1 MSIFNK
7 IKRPLVIAEFGVNAL
22 GSLDRAKEAV
32 LKAKEAGADCIKFQL
47 YRADTLVTKT
57 APKFWNWEGDKDKT
71 TQHSAYDALDNMPW
85 DYYKEIIRYCEEV
98 GIEFLCTPFDF
109 EAVDFLDSIGQKA
122 FKISSSDLTYLDFLT
137 YIAKKKKPILL
148 STGAATLGEVE
159 EAVET
164 IRKAKNNKII
174 LLHCTLKYP
183 TLDKCANLNLI
194 KTLAQTFPK
203 YAVGLSDH
211 TMGTLTPAL
220 AVMVGAKVI
229 EKHYTVDKGLPDS
242 ADHWFSVNP
251 PELKQLVENVK
262 RAYEALGSSTKKVFN
277 CEKKTYKYDKR
288 SIVSN
293 ANIKKGEMFT
303 KENLTC
309 KRPGTGIPPK
319 FLHILYGKTA
329 RRRIKQDT
337 TIKWTHI

>member
-1 MSIFNK
+1 
-7 IKRPLVIAEFGVNAL
+7 
-22 GSLDRAKEAV
+22 
-32 LKAKEAGADCIKFQL
+32 
-47 YRADTLVTKT
+47 
-57 APKFWNWEGDKDKT
+57 
-71 TQHSAYDALDNMPW
+71 
-85 DYYKEIIRYCEEV
+85 
-98 GIEFLCTPFDF
+98 
-109 EAVDFLDSIGQKA
+109 
-122 FKISSSDLTYLDFLT
+122 
-137 YIAKKKKPILL
+137 
-148 STGAATLGEVE
+148 
-159 EAVET
+159 
-164 IRKAKNNKII
+164 
-174 LLHCTLKYP
+174 
-183 TLDKCANLNLI
+183 
-194 KTLAQTFPK
+194 
-203 YAVGLSDH
+203 
-211 TMGTLTPAL
+211 MGTLTPAL